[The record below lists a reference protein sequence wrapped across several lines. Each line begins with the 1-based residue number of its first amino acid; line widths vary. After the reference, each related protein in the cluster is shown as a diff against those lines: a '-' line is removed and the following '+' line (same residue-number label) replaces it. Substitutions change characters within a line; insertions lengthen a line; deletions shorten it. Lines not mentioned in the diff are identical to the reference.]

1 MKRYLIAG
9 AVALT
14 LAGGS
19 FAFANSLSVNSNTLS
34 SGTDS
39 VDQGCESIDV
49 SYTTTYNGS
58 NAYELDEI
66 SLDGGTGCD
75 AQSFTVDV
83 ADAGGTSLG
92 QYSGSLVAGDATID
106 ASGDAIDAADV
117 ENISAVTTG

>member
-34 SGTDS
+34 SGTDT
-39 VDQGCESIDV
+39 VDQGCKSIAV

-66 SLDGGTGCD
+66 TLVGGDGCYE
-75 AQSFTVDV
+75 QSFTVDV
-83 ADAGGTSLG
+83 AGAGGASLA
-92 QYSGSLVAGDATID
+92 QYSGLLVDGDATID
-106 ASGDAIDAADV
+106 ASGATIDAADV